1 MKMLYLSCHSVLE
14 YYELKLFREIGID
27 VFSHGAYI
35 RSKTDDPMRPALDH
49 PDDERL
55 VTLAFNTTKENLSLE
70 FLKDFDTI
78 MVMHIPQWIERNW
91 KKFEG
96 KTVIWRTIGQ
106 SVSDIEYRLKP
117 YREQGLKIVRYS
129 PMELNLPLYIGD
141 DAFIRFYVDPDEFNN
156 WNGNNKQVI
165 TVAQSMRKRGLFCG
179 YDIFMKATEGFQ
191 RKIYGPNNKD
201 AGEVD
206 GGLLPYEQL
215 KQVYRDSRVYFY
227 TGTHPASYTLNFIE
241 ALMTGIPMVALGDGK
256 GNMGYQ
262 LGNVMLYEIPKI
274 LKNGINGFIADDHET
289 LRKNIKMLLDNDNL
303 AKEIGSKGRA
313 KAIELFGKQKIKE
326 DWIRFFKSIEK

>member
-1 MKMLYLSCHSVLE
+1 
-14 YYELKLFREIGID
+14 
-27 VFSHGAYI
+27 
-35 RSKTDDPMRPALDH
+35 
-49 PDDERL
+49 
-55 VTLAFNTTKENLSLE
+55 
-70 FLKDFDTI
+70 

-91 KKFEG
+91 RKFEG

-106 SVSDIEYRLKP
+106 SITEVELRLRP
-117 YREQGLKIVRYS
+117 FRQEGLKIVRYS
-129 PMELNLPLYIGD
+129 PMELNIPLYIGE
-141 DAFIRFYVDPDEFNN
+141 DAFIRFYGDDDELKD
-156 WNGNNKQVI
+156 WNGNNKSVI

-179 YDIFMKATEGFQ
+179 YDIFKQATEGFQ

-201 AGEVD
+201 AGELD

-215 KQVYRDSRVYFY
+215 KQVYRDNRVYFY

-256 GNMGYQ
+256 GNMNYQ
-262 LGNVMLYEIPKI
+262 LGNVMLYEIPK
-274 LKNGINGFIADDHET
+274 LLTDGVNCFISDDVQT
-289 LRKNIKMLLDNDNL
+289 LQKRIKMLMDDDGL

-326 DWIRFFKSIEK
+326 QWIRFFRSIGGLK